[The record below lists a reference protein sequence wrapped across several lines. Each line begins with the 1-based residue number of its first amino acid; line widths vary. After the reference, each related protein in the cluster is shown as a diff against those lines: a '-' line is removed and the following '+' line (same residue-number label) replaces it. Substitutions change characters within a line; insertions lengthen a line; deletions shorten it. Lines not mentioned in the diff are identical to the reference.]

1 MKKTLI
7 FSALATVAA
16 FSVAAQSQ
24 GHDAGHA
31 GHQPYA
37 GFETRAIKGLSEEDI
52 AQLRAGKGWGLALP
66 AELNGKPG
74 PAHLLELRDQI
85 GLTPEQVE
93 AIEALFA
100 EMQAEAIAA
109 GKRFIRAEAA
119 LSDAFAGDDLDEVTL
134 RGLLQASAEA
144 RAELRF
150 VHLRQHLATVPL
162 LTGEQIA
169 TYNRLRGYTSDPCD
183 AVPEG
188 HNPTMWRKH
197 NGCD

>member
-1 MKKTLI
+1 MRKTRFVI
-7 FSALATVAA
+7 ALAITLAQPVW
-16 FSVAAQSQ
+16 AQSH
-24 GHDAGHA
+24 GHD
-31 GHQPYA
+31 HQPYA
-37 GFETRAIKGLSEEDI
+37 GFEGRAIKSLSADDI

-74 PAHLLELRDQI
+74 PAHLLELQQEI
-85 GLTPEQVE
+85 GLSQAQVA

-100 EMQAEAIAA
+100 EMQEDAIAA
-109 GKRFIRAEAA
+109 GERFMRAEAA
-119 LSDAFAGDDLDEVTL
+119 LSDAFAGDALDDVAL
-134 RGLLQASAEA
+134 RALLDASAKA

-150 VHLRQHLATVPL
+150 VHLRQHLATVEI
-162 LTGEQIA
+162 LTEDQIA
-169 TYNRLRGYTSDPCD
+169 TYNRLRGYASDPCD

>member
-1 MKKTLI
+1 MKAIGFLSLFVAMT
-7 FSALATVAA
+7 AGTV
-16 FSVAAQSQ
+16 SAQSH
-24 GHDAGHA
+24 GHG

-37 GFETRAIKGLSEEDI
+37 GFEGRAIKSLSEEDL

-74 PAHLLELRDQI
+74 PAHLLELKDQI
-85 GLTPEQVE
+85 GLMPEQVA

-119 LSDAFAGDDLDEVTL
+119 LSDAFAGDDLDEVVL
-134 RGLLQASAEA
+134 RGLLEASAKA

-150 VHLRQHLATVPL
+150 VHLRQHLATVEILEP
-162 LTGEQIA
+162 EQIA
-169 TYNRLRGYTSDPCD
+169 AYNRLRGYASDPCD